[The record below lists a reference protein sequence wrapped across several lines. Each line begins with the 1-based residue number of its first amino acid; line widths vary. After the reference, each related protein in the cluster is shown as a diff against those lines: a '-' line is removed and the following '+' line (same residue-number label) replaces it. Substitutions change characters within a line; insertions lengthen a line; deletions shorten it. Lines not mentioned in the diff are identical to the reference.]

1 MEGVNGSPAEEGR
14 KPLSEMV
21 DDCVQRWFQ
30 DTLKEARR
38 GDTAM
43 QVLVAQMYNSGY
55 GIPRNE
61 HKALGSASWPLGPIP
76 CRFHDFT
83 LRRDRRSREDNGW
96 RRHQDTGLPSGG
108 LAQNVQDIMLAT
120 LILMKEM
127 MISSNNN

>member
-1 MEGVNGSPAEEGR
+1 VVLPKKLNPNIAADHLASIFEGRSSLMEVVNGATAEEGR

-38 GDTAM
+38 GDSAM

-61 HKALGSASWPLGPIP
+61 HKVLPCGPLPLLSP
-76 CRFHDFT
+76 SPFSTLTAADVFH
-83 LRRDRRSREDNGW
+83 
-96 RRHQDTGLPSGG
+96 
-108 LAQNVQDIMLAT
+108 A
-120 LILMKEM
+120 
-127 MISSNNN
+127 

>member
-61 HKALGSASWPLGPIP
+61 HKQALGSASWPLGPIP

-83 LRRDRRSREDNGW
+83 LRRDRRSRQWMEKASRYRSSVW
-96 RRHQDTGLPSGG
+96 RVGTKRPGYNASDSDSDEG
-108 LAQNVQDIMLAT
+108 NDDI
-120 LILMKEM
+120 KQ
-127 MISSNNN
+127 